1 MGEGVDGDGEVKG
14 FSTVSEDSVLTKD
27 FGDVIYECG
36 LWRARCL
43 MDTRSLNN
51 LISSF
56 RNRTGL
62 TSIKSEQRMRP
73 LQ

>member
-1 MGEGVDGDGEVKG
+1 MGMGEVKG

-27 FGDVIYECG
+27 FGDAIYECG

-56 RNRTGL
+56 
-62 TSIKSEQRMRP
+62 E
-73 LQ
+73 

>member
-1 MGEGVDGDGEVKG
+1 MGEVKG
-14 FSTVSEDSVLTKD
+14 LGTVSEDPVLTKD
-27 FGDVIYECG
+27 FGDATYGCG

-56 RNRTGL
+56 
-62 TSIKSEQRMRP
+62 
-73 LQ
+73 